1 MPAHQSHEW
10 VLLALWTPGLGEK
23 ERQEGD
29 LARKNWL
36 IIPNFL
42 STSSPRK
49 ALNNFLCLFPDQS
62 PPPPPIPTSLSASK
76 SWGRKLEKIFFF
88 CGYVLFTKNV
98 PRRHIGVIRILY
110 EEYKEK
116 EVAQFVLY
124 QNKTMLLSG
133 EKRCSEH
140 LWAKILGQL
149 RGREDGSTSSLHS
162 QSWG

>member
-1 MPAHQSHEW
+1 MEFVFFYQSRVRMPAHQSHEW

-88 CGYVLFTKNV
+88 VDMFFSQKMSLGDTLGWLGYYTRNIKRKKLPSLSCIKIRQCYCLERKGVLN
-98 PRRHIGVIRILY
+98 IY
-110 EEYKEK
+110 E
-116 EVAQFVLY
+116 LR
-124 QNKTMLLSG
+124 S
-133 EKRCSEH
+133 
-140 LWAKILGQL
+140 WAN
-149 RGREDGSTSSLHS
+149 
-162 QSWG
+162 